1 MLEILRQHSILYVE
15 DEPHIRDNIIEY
27 LESYF
32 GTVYAAAD
40 GAKALESYEKHHP
53 DVMLLDINIPH
64 IDGLSVAKEIRK
76 TDKTVKLVMLT
87 AHTEQEKL
95 LKATELKLT
104 KYIIK
109 PASPKEFKDTMKML
123 ADELSQESGGFI
135 YISDTCRWN
144 TELGI
149 LEIDKQPIALSE
161 KSHKLM
167 RLFISKKSELVSYE
181 DIMVTLWEDAF
192 DREISLGSVKN
203 RVSQL
208 RKALPSD
215 CIKSVYAKGYIL
227 RIV

>member
-1 MLEILRQHSILYVE
+1 MLEVLKRYSILYVE

-64 IDGLSVAKEIRK
+64 IDGLSVAQEIRK

-123 ADELSQESGGFI
+123 ANELSQESDDFI

-149 LEIDKQPIALSE
+149 LEINKQPIVLSE

-167 RLFISKKSELVSYE
+167 RLFISKRAELVSYE

-227 RIV
+227 RTV